1 MSDFAYCI
9 GEMITAAAGNQYG
22 IPFFAH
28 IEGSAHS
35 LICGRDAS
43 HHTLIGGHVMKRRLT
58 SLLILMMLATS
69 LAACSSKD
77 NSAAGNS
84 GNTGNTANET
94 EASSEPVTY
103 PIRTDQTLSYWGEIN
118 GNLISV
124 AATHDEIPFFQDWQK
139 KTGVPLKFTAPPTGQ
154 VKESLN
160 VMLASGDLPDMIE
173 YNFLGDFPG
182 GPEKAIS
189 DGYILKLNDLI
200 DKHAPNLKKYLQD
213 HPDID
218 KMVKTDSGS
227 YYAFPFIRGDEF
239 LRVFQGPIIRKDWL
253 DELGLPVP
261 ETIDDW
267 TKTLTA
273 FKEKKGAAAPFS
285 VVSKPRFFNESGNGA
300 FLGAFG
306 VTRGFY
312 QEDGKIKFGPYESG
326 FKEYLKLFRQWYAN
340 GLLDKNI
347 ATADSKALDGNMA
360 SGETGASVG
369 NAGGGIGK
377 WQPLV
382 EGDDPKAVL
391 VAAPYP
397 VLNKGET
404 PKFGQKSQAYA
415 SEGTVAI
422 STSAKD
428 PVLAVEMLDY
438 GYSEEGHLFFN
449 FGTEGVSYNMED
461 GYPKYTDLLLK
472 NPDKLAPAQAI
483 SKYAR
488 GSYNGPFVQDQRYA
502 EQFFA
507 LQTQRDAVGIWKNT
521 DADQYNLPPI
531 TPTPEESSEYAT
543 IMNDI
548 NTLVDEMTL
557 KIILGQE
564 PLEQY
569 ESYVD
574 KMKSLHLDRAIEI
587 QQAALDRY
595 NAR

>member
-1 MSDFAYCI
+1 MKRLLTSALIFTMI
-9 GEMITAAAGNQYG
+9 GT
-22 IPFFAH
+22 
-28 IEGSAHS
+28 S
-35 LICGRDAS
+35 LI
-43 HHTLIGGHVMKRRLT
+43 
-58 SLLILMMLATS
+58 
-69 LAACSSKD
+69 ACSSQGDK
-77 NSAAGNS
+77 AGGSTNE
-84 GNTGNTANET
+84 GTTNNTETST
-94 EASSEPVTY
+94 EATVY
-103 PIRTDQTLSYWGEIN
+103 PIKTDKKLSYWGEIN
-118 GNLISV
+118 GNLIGV
-124 AATHDEIPFFQDWQK
+124 KPTHDEIPFFQDWQK
-139 KTGVPLKFTAPPTGQ
+139 KTGVSLEFTAPPTGQ
-154 VKESLN
+154 TKEALN

-173 YNFLGDFPG
+173 YNYLGDFPG
-182 GPEKAIS
+182 GPEKAIK

-200 DKHAPNLKKYLQD
+200 DKHAPNLKKFLQD
-213 HPDID
+213 NPDID

-227 YYAFPFIRGDEF
+227 YYAFPFIRGDEY

-261 ETIDDW
+261 ETIEDW

-273 FKEKKGAAAPFS
+273 FKEKKGAAAPFA

-300 FLGAFG
+300 FIGAFG

-312 QEDGKIKFGPYESG
+312 LEDGTVKFGPAENG
-326 FKEYLKLFRQWYAN
+326 FKEYLSLFRQWYGD

-347 ATADSKALDGNMA
+347 ATADTKSLDGNMA
-360 SGETGASVG
+360 SGATGASVG

-382 EGDDPKAVL
+382 EGSDPKAVL

-404 PKFGQKSQAYA
+404 PKFGQKHKAYA

-422 STSAKD
+422 SATAKD
-428 PVLAVEMLDY
+428 PVLAVKMLDY
-438 GYSEEGHLFFN
+438 GYSEEGRMFFN
-449 FGTEGVSYNMED
+449 FGTEGVSYNLED
-461 GYPKYTDLLLK
+461 GYPKYTDLLMK

-483 SKYAR
+483 SLYAR
-488 GSYNGPFVQDQRYA
+488 GSYNGPFIQDKRYA

-507 LQTQRDAVGIWKNT
+507 LQTQRDAVGIWQKT
-521 DADQYNLPPI
+521 DADKYSLPPI

-557 KIILGQE
+557 KIILGSE
-564 PLEQY
+564 PVGQY
-569 ESYVD
+569 ASYVE
-574 KMKSLHLDRAIEI
+574 KMKSLKLDRAIEI

-595 NAR
+595 NKR

>member
-1 MSDFAYCI
+1 
-9 GEMITAAAGNQYG
+9 
-22 IPFFAH
+22 
-28 IEGSAHS
+28 
-35 LICGRDAS
+35 
-43 HHTLIGGHVMKRRLT
+43 MKRRLT

>member
-1 MSDFAYCI
+1 
-9 GEMITAAAGNQYG
+9 
-22 IPFFAH
+22 
-28 IEGSAHS
+28 
-35 LICGRDAS
+35 
-43 HHTLIGGHVMKRRLT
+43 MKRRLT
-58 SLLILMMLATS
+58 SALILMMLAAS
-69 LAACSSKD
+69 LSACSS
-77 NSAAGNS
+77 NNNPAAGNNGNT
-84 GNTGNTANET
+84 GNTGNTANDT
-94 EASSEPVTY
+94 EASGPVTY
-103 PIRTDQTLSYWGEIN
+103 PIQTDEKLSYWGEIN

-139 KTGVPLKFTAPPTGQ
+139 QTGVPLKFTAPPTGQ
-154 VKESLN
+154 VKEALN

-200 DKHAPNLKKYLQD
+200 DEHAPNLKKYLQE

-312 QEDGKIKFGPYESG
+312 QEDGAIKFGPAESG
-326 FKEYLKLFRQWYAN
+326 FKEYLKLFRQWYAD

-347 ATADSKALDGNMA
+347 ATSDSKALDGNMA

-382 EGDDPKAVL
+382 EGNDPKAVL

-422 STSAKD
+422 TTSAKD

-521 DADQYNLPPI
+521 DADKYNLPPI

-564 PLEQY
+564 PLEKY

-574 KMKSLHLDRAIEI
+574 KMKSLKLDRAIEI
-587 QQAALDRY
+587 QKAALDRY